1 MFGLWRPAISLACA
15 WLLAVLRVDADFL
28 KEFLAGRRITSMST
42 SDTTVSRRT
51 VFYKGARVGTI
62 VGSRTF
68 YRGAVTPQSGFDV
81 WVDGTRNPL
90 GNAGRLPY
98 AYFAEIVTA
107 LNAGVFDAQFA
118 AVRS

>member
-1 MFGLWRPAISLACA
+1 
-15 WLLAVLRVDADFL
+15 
-28 KEFLAGRRITSMST
+28 MSD
-42 SDTTVSRRT
+42 SDTTVVGRT
-51 VFYKGARVGTI
+51 VFYRGVRVGTI

-68 YRGAVTPQSGFDV
+68 WRGAVTPQSGFDV

-107 LNAGVFDAQFA
+107 IKAGAFDAQFA

>member
-1 MFGLWRPAISLACA
+1 
-15 WLLAVLRVDADFL
+15 
-28 KEFLAGRRITSMST
+28 MST

-51 VFYKGARVGTI
+51 VFYKGVRIGTI

-68 YRGAVTPQSGFDV
+68 WRGAVTPQSGFDV

-98 AYFAEIVTA
+98 AYFAEIATA
-107 LNAGVFDAQFA
+107 LKAGAYDAQFEA
-118 AVRS
+118 ARLIAQWAAERASERASLERAAKTAFR